1 MQGRYDREDQD
12 SSGLVSIAVAGP
24 DDSQPGMAAAAGR
37 VALARSG
44 YRGADVGLLLHAV
57 TAYNGLDGW
66 NAGCYLQQEM
76 LGGSGLSFEIR
87 QLSNGAVAS
96 IELAAAYLA
105 ASPASGAAA
114 GGSGECDAAMITAA
128 DQFAEPAWDR
138 WRTTW
143 GLVYADGASAAVVSR
158 GGGFA
163 RVLSSVTVTDSGLE
177 GLHRGGLPFGPCPDA
192 SDYPIDFRARAL
204 DYGQSVDTSTAPS
217 STQEDCLTS
226 SICRSRTGAD
236 CQPDLL
242 AEFGGDVRALSFEQ
256 RTHGRGGLP
265 DADARFQLCEDARGA
280 VRVGTIEGRGDDHL
294 KIVQCRQFEL
304 ARQHSEDRS
313 RLAPLGLVLGGGGGG
328 FCSGAPPGCELGA
341 PIGRRRPLLV
351 GRRLVR
357 ARRLTPRRARRPT
370 RVVRLVRACADGQ
383 RERGS
388 A

>member
-1 MQGRYDREDQD
+1 M
-12 SSGLVSIAVAGP
+12 SIAVAGP

-66 NAGCYLQQEM
+66 NAGCYLQQEI

-114 GGSGECDAAMITAA
+114 GGSGQCDAAMITAA

-177 GLHRGGLPFGPCPDA
+177 GLHRGGLLFGPCPDA

-204 DYGQSVDTSTAPS
+204 DYGQSVDIEAATGRISAGLSSAVTTAAAKAGIEVDEADHYIVPSFGRELLRQQCLDVLGIGIERSTWGWGAAVGHMGAADQFAS
-217 STQEDCLTS
+217 LTYLS
-226 SICRSRTGAD
+226 KAGRLN
-236 CQPDLL
+236 P
-242 AEFGGDVRALSFEQ
+242 GDRALII
-256 RTHGRGGLP
+256 G
-265 DADARFQLCEDARGA
+265 
-280 VRVGTIEGRGDDHL
+280 I
-294 KIVQCRQFEL
+294 
-304 ARQHSEDRS
+304 
-313 RLAPLGLVLGGGGGG
+313 GGG
-328 FCSGAPPGCELGA
+328 FNWTC
-341 PIGRRRPLLV
+341 
-351 GRRLVR
+351 
-357 ARRLTPRRARRPT
+357 
-370 RVVRLVRACADGQ
+370 VVLDIIDHPAWAY
-383 RERGS
+383 
-388 A
+388 